1 MDINDRAAM
10 LEEALR
16 MIIAEGGDVA
26 ELGLAETTPPPG
38 SAASATSLTSL
49 VAGVAA
55 DQITVAVSSIFIL
68 WSAQCFF

>member
-1 MDINDRAAM
+1 
-10 LEEALR
+10 
-16 MIIAEGGDVA
+16 
-26 ELGLAETTPPPG
+26 
-38 SAASATSLTSL
+38 